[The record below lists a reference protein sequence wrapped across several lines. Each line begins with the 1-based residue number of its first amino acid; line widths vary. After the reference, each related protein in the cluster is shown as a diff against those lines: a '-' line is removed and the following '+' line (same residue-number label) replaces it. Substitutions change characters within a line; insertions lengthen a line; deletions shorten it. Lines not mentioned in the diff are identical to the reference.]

1 MVNDAG
7 QLYTMEGVAAGL
19 IMLLA
24 AYIVVSTTSIY
35 TTGDTHIPDMQLEQL
50 GSDVLAMMD
59 TPDSIDGDSQLIGFI
74 MAGKGDE
81 LQKAFLAN
89 CTKRSGDP
97 DSSLRAQ
104 VYLSYRRTGD
114 SVNPT
119 SDSSVNT
126 TPISGED
133 ASYTGRENAVRVTRW
148 VQLPGSTYPPSGM
161 PSDMQRSDPQ
171 AVLVEVL
178 LWRA

>member
-7 QLYTMEGVAAGL
+7 QLYTMEGIAAGL

-50 GSDVLAMMD
+50 GSDALAMMD
-59 TPDSIDGDSQLIGFI
+59 MPDSVEGGSQLVGFI
-74 MAGKGDE
+74 KAGKGDD

-89 CTKRSGDP
+89 CTMRSGDP
-97 DSSLRAQ
+97 DSNLRAQ
-104 VYLSYRRTGD
+104 VYLSYRRPNG
-114 SVNPT
+114 
-119 SDSSVNT
+119 SVNT

-133 ASYTGRENAVRVTRW
+133 ESYTGRENAVRVTRW
-148 VQLPGSTYPPSGM
+148 VQLTGNPSILPRM
-161 PSDMQRSDPQ
+161 PTDMRSNPK

>member
-7 QLYTMEGVAAGL
+7 QLYTMEGIAAGL
-19 IMLLA
+19 IMILT

-59 TPDSIDGDSQLIGFI
+59 TPDSNGGENQLVEFVHNNSSTEFAETFLRYCNAKTDGTRDNLHMSASVTYRENSEIKERPLV
-74 MAGKGDE
+74 APDE
-81 LQKAFLAN
+81 E
-89 CTKRSGDP
+89 TW
-97 DSSLRAQ
+97 
-104 VYLSYRRTGD
+104 
-114 SVNPT
+114 
-119 SDSSVNT
+119 
-126 TPISGED
+126 
-133 ASYTGRENAVRVTRW
+133 TGRESAVRVTRW
-148 VQLPGSTYPPSGM
+148 VQLDQNDS
-161 PSDMQRSDPQ
+161 RKDPYGERAR

>member
-19 IMLLA
+19 IMLLT

-59 TPDSIDGDSQLIGFI
+59 TPNGIGGERQLTGFVKNNQRD
-74 MAGKGDE
+74 ALRDE
-81 LQKAFLAN
+81 FLFLAN
-89 CTKRSGDP
+89 RTTGARDPGDP
-97 DSSLRAQ
+97 DDNLQAQ
-104 VYLSYRRTGD
+104 VFLSYRRT
-114 SVNPT
+114 
-119 SDSSVNT
+119 DSSVNT
-126 TPISGED
+126 TQISSPSDPGF
-133 ASYTGRENAVRVTRW
+133 TGRENAVRVTRW
-148 VQLPGSTYPPSGM
+148 VQLPQGSYSHM
-161 PSDMQRSDPQ
+161 PNIDTSRPN

>member
-7 QLYTMEGVAAGL
+7 QLYTMEGIAAGL
-19 IMLLA
+19 IMILT

-59 TPDSIDGDSQLIGFI
+59 TPDSNGGENQLVEFVHNNNSIEFNETFLRYCNAKTDGTRDNLHMSANVTYRENSEIKERPLV
-74 MAGKGDE
+74 APDE
-81 LQKAFLAN
+81 
-89 CTKRSGDP
+89 TW
-97 DSSLRAQ
+97 
-104 VYLSYRRTGD
+104 
-114 SVNPT
+114 
-119 SDSSVNT
+119 
-126 TPISGED
+126 
-133 ASYTGRENAVRVTRW
+133 TGRESAVRVTRW
-148 VQLPGSTYPPSGM
+148 VQLDQNASREDPYG
-161 PSDMQRSDPQ
+161 QRAQ

>member
-7 QLYTMEGVAAGL
+7 QLYTMEGIAAGL

-24 AYIVVSTTSIY
+24 AYIVVSTTSIH

-59 TPDSIDGDSQLIGFI
+59 TPDSVDGESQLVKYINNANVADFRKEFKDTFLTYCN
-74 MAGKGDE
+74 ATTDSSGDN
-81 LQKAFLAN
+81 LHMSAII
-89 CTKRSGDP
+89 TYRSGEAINKYE
-97 DSSLRAQ
+97 L
-104 VYLSYRRTGD
+104 V
-114 SVNPT
+114 
-119 SDSSVNT
+119 SDET
-126 TPISGED
+126 W
-133 ASYTGRENAVRVTRW
+133 TGRENAVRVTRW
-148 VQLPGSTYPPSGM
+148 VHLDKNP
-161 PSDMQRSDPQ
+161 DRFEIHHDNRVR

>member
-7 QLYTMEGVAAGL
+7 QLYTMEGIAAGL
-19 IMLLA
+19 IMILT

-59 TPDSIDGDSQLIGFI
+59 TPDSNGGENQLVEFVQNNSSTEFAETFLRYCNAKTDGTRDNLHMSASVTYRENSEIKERPLV
-74 MAGKGDE
+74 APDE
-81 LQKAFLAN
+81 
-89 CTKRSGDP
+89 TW
-97 DSSLRAQ
+97 
-104 VYLSYRRTGD
+104 
-114 SVNPT
+114 
-119 SDSSVNT
+119 
-126 TPISGED
+126 
-133 ASYTGRENAVRVTRW
+133 TGRESAVRVTRW
-148 VQLPGSTYPPSGM
+148 VQLDQNSNGE
-161 PSDMQRSDPQ
+161 RAR